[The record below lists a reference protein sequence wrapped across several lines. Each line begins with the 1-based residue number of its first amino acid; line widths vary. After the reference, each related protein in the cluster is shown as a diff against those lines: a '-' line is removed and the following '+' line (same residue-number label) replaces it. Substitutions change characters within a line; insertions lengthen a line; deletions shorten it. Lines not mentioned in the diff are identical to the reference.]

1 MAAQLLPQQRAG
13 ESRNH
18 HQYRSQRV
26 FAADQPV
33 AGERYHQRQRRDQA
47 GERHADH
54 GLYTEHL
61 LREMRV
67 PEAKVE
73 DVFKRVRLGVRRRS
87 RGLQIPWESTSLEE
101 DFWFIPPAAVIRLER
116 EQEEREFRQE
126 LALWETTRRADQPE
140 PLEAYLRQYPN
151 GRFAEL
157 AQLRLD

>member
-1 MAAQLLPQQRAG
+1 
-13 ESRNH
+13 
-18 HQYRSQRV
+18 
-26 FAADQPV
+26 
-33 AGERYHQRQRRDQA
+33 
-47 GERHADH
+47 
-54 GLYTEHL
+54 
-61 LREMRV
+61 MRV